1 MSSSKKKNSKNKIY
15 YQAFGVFVGIT
26 LLVWILRGIG
36 ALGFMPGMVI
46 WLLIFMSIGSGAIAT
61 FQSSRRW

>member
-1 MSSSKKKNSKNKIY
+1 MSPSKKKNSKNKIY
-15 YQAFGVFVGIT
+15 YQAFGVSVGIT

>member
-15 YQAFGVFVGIT
+15 YQAFGVFVGVT

-46 WLLIFMSIGSGAIAT
+46 WILIFLSFGSGAIAT
-61 FQSSRRW
+61 YQSSRRW